1 MLFREGGGQPYDT
14 GFIDD
19 VQVCNVQRKKLEH
32 IHYTK
37 RPVPVGQRVLVKL
50 DWERR
55 FVNKNY
61 TFLSDMKRKQK
72 TKTNSNSDLI

>member
-1 MLFREGGGQPYDT
+1 MLFPEGGGQPYDT

-19 VQVCNVQRKKLEH
+19 IQVYNVQRKKLEH

-37 RPVPVGQRVLVKL
+37 QPVPVGQQVLVKL

-61 TFLSDMKRKQK
+61 FCYYFLVRHENKIEDK
-72 TKTNSNSDLI
+72 N